1 MTGKRIIASGG
12 FNTGRLYTQYGQ
24 RIFWA
29 QREDGWLGFVDHDR
43 MINGWILRDAPRQIL
58 EAPVLPRWLMT
69 KYDNCKYE
77 IGAPEGWNVKTP
89 PNQEYENI
97 RI

>member
-12 FNTGRLYTQYGQ
+12 FNTGRLYTQHGQ

-29 QREDGWLGFVDHDR
+29 QREDGWLGFVDQDR
-43 MINGWILRDAPRQIL
+43 MISGWIKREEPLKIL
-58 EAPVLPRWLMT
+58 EAPILPKWLMG
-69 KYDNCKYE
+69 KYDHCQYQ
-77 IGAPEGWNVKTP
+77 IGAPEGWNVRTP
-89 PNQEYENI
+89 EDQEYENL